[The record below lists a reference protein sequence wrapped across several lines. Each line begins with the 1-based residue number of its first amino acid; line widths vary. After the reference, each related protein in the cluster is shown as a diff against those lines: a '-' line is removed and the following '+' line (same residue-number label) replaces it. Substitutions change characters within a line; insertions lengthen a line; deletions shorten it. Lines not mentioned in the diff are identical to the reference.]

1 MPKDSST
8 HHLEADIR
16 LSDYRYPP
24 AATHTHIRHATHMRH
39 TDTVNPLIPLCPP
52 LPSPHPLPLL
62 RTGTLSL
69 IDNSGYLQIDLSS
82 QQSAPP
88 PPPPHRPLFPTPT
101 PPPPRPSVLPAP
113 TSMWQ
118 DERWACGLSVPL
130 VGRSSLPTYRCLNYI

>member
-16 LSDYRYPP
+16 LSDYRYPS
-24 AATHTHIRHATHMRH
+24 AATHTHIRHATHLRH
-39 TDTVNPLIPLCPP
+39 TDTVIPLIPLCPP
-52 LPSPHPLPLL
+52 PHPLPLC

-82 QQSAPP
+82 QQSAA
-88 PPPPHRPLFPTPT
+88 PHCPLFPTPNPTPT
-101 PPPPRPSVLPAP
+101 PPPPYCLHQRLCDRMSDELVVCRSLWSVGR
-113 TSMWQ
+113 S
-118 DERWACGLSVPL
+118 

>member
-16 LSDYRYPP
+16 LSDYRYPQ

-52 LPSPHPLPLL
+52 LPPPHPLPLL

-82 QQSAPP
+82 QQSAAPP
-88 PPPPHRPLFPTPT
+88 PPPLPHPYPHPH
-101 PPPPRPSVLPAP
+101 PAP
-113 TSMWQ
+113 PYCLHQRLCDRMS
-118 DERWACGLSVPL
+118 DEFVVCRSLWSV
-130 VGRSSLPTYRCLNYI
+130 VPTYRCLNYI